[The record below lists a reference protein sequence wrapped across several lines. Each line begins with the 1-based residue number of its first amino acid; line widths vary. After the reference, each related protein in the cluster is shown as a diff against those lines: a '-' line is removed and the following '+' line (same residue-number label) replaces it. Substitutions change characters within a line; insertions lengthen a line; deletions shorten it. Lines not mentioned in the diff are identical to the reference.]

1 LSYPQKNNTSDL
13 TSNIFYELIIVT
25 VVMTNGRWAGDIP
38 LWGSD
43 GLRSMVKVG
52 VAISWG

>member
-1 LSYPQKNNTSDL
+1 MIL
-13 TSNIFYELIIVT
+13 T

-43 GLRSMVKVG
+43 GLRSMVKVE
-52 VAISWG
+52 VAIFRG